1 MVNEEIKNSN
11 NKYWPVL
18 MNLCYTK
25 NDTSNTLL
33 SFKFCLLF
41 HKYFAV
47 MLYTAFKLFMKNM
60 DRKIFVARTFN
71 KCAN

>member
-41 HKYFAV
+41 HNYFAV

-71 KCAN
+71 NCAN